1 MSEKEAMELIARSLE
16 AQRRK
21 LSFVRSTLFFGAGA
35 LALAVTTA
43 DYVVRRTTGRDL
55 TLMLVLAG
63 TVAGLAALYFH
74 YRSHRTVT
82 ANDRTLMNVWAYA
95 LGVCLYTAGYVAAG
109 DGLQLPVMGLL
120 TMGAAIAAGVT
131 GELFR
136 RSETNCQTRADRWAD
151 CSSSALRG
159 HFSPHGF
166 SGPQQQERPSPN
178 SYSPLRQPSS
188 SSSERESCCAI
199 TNAGTVFKELNPLL
213 HSELRLAV
221 MSILIGVESA
231 DFVFIRQ
238 QTGATAG
245 NLSVQLDKLAKANYI
260 EIEKTFRGK
269 MPCTVCRITDTGRD
283 AFAEYVAAL
292 QTYIR
297 K

>member
-55 TLMLVLAG
+55 TLLLVLAG

-95 LGVCLYTAGYVAAG
+95 LGVCLYTAGYVATG

-136 RSETNCQTRADRWAD
+136 RSEANRSLAGLLFISISGAFLAAWIFRAAAAGETV
-151 CSSSALRG
+151 SQFILTLAAAVILFFGTGIVLRYN
-159 HFSPHGF
+159 
-166 SGPQQQERPSPN
+166 ERRN
-178 SYSPLRQPSS
+178 R
-188 SSSERESCCAI
+188 
-199 TNAGTVFKELNPLL
+199 V
-213 HSELRLAV
+213 
-221 MSILIGVESA
+221 
-231 DFVFIRQ
+231 
-238 QTGATAG
+238 
-245 NLSVQLDKLAKANYI
+245 
-260 EIEKTFRGK
+260 
-269 MPCTVCRITDTGRD
+269 
-283 AFAEYVAAL
+283 
-292 QTYIR
+292 
-297 K
+297 

>member
-55 TLMLVLAG
+55 TLLLVLAG

-82 ANDRTLMNVWAYA
+82 ANDRTLMNDWAYA
-95 LGVCLYTAGYVAAG
+95 LGVCLYTAGYVATG

-136 RSETNCQTRADRWAD
+136 RSETNR
-151 CSSSALRG
+151 SNN
-159 HFSPHGF
+159 
-166 SGPQQQERPSPN
+166 ERRN
-178 SYSPLRQPSS
+178 R
-188 SSSERESCCAI
+188 
-199 TNAGTVFKELNPLL
+199 V
-213 HSELRLAV
+213 
-221 MSILIGVESA
+221 
-231 DFVFIRQ
+231 
-238 QTGATAG
+238 
-245 NLSVQLDKLAKANYI
+245 
-260 EIEKTFRGK
+260 
-269 MPCTVCRITDTGRD
+269 
-283 AFAEYVAAL
+283 
-292 QTYIR
+292 
-297 K
+297 

>member
-1 MSEKEAMELIARSLE
+1 MEERKMSEKEAMELIARSLE

-120 TMGAAIAAGVT
+120 TMGAAIAAGPT
-131 GELFR
+131 G
-136 RSETNCQTRADRWAD
+136 QTRADRWAD

>member
-55 TLMLVLAG
+55 TLLLVLAG
-63 TVAGLAALYFH
+63 TVAGLAALYF
-74 YRSHRTVT
+74 HRTVT

-95 LGVCLYTAGYVAAG
+95 LGVCLYTAGYVATG

-136 RSETNCQTRADRWAD
+136 RSEANRSNQSGSLAGLLFISISGAFLTAWIFRAAAAGETV
-151 CSSSALRG
+151 SQFILTLAAAVILFFGTGIVLRYN
-159 HFSPHGF
+159 
-166 SGPQQQERPSPN
+166 ERRN
-178 SYSPLRQPSS
+178 R
-188 SSSERESCCAI
+188 
-199 TNAGTVFKELNPLL
+199 V
-213 HSELRLAV
+213 
-221 MSILIGVESA
+221 
-231 DFVFIRQ
+231 
-238 QTGATAG
+238 
-245 NLSVQLDKLAKANYI
+245 
-260 EIEKTFRGK
+260 
-269 MPCTVCRITDTGRD
+269 
-283 AFAEYVAAL
+283 
-292 QTYIR
+292 
-297 K
+297 

>member
-74 YRSHRTVT
+74 YRSHRT
-82 ANDRTLMNVWAYA
+82 LMNVWAYA

-136 RSETNCQTRADRWAD
+136 RSESNRSNQSGSLGGLLFISIAGAFLAAWIFRAAAAGETV
-151 CSSSALRG
+151 SQFILTLAAAVILFFGTGIVLRYN
-159 HFSPHGF
+159 
-166 SGPQQQERPSPN
+166 ERRN
-178 SYSPLRQPSS
+178 R
-188 SSSERESCCAI
+188 
-199 TNAGTVFKELNPLL
+199 V
-213 HSELRLAV
+213 
-221 MSILIGVESA
+221 
-231 DFVFIRQ
+231 
-238 QTGATAG
+238 
-245 NLSVQLDKLAKANYI
+245 
-260 EIEKTFRGK
+260 
-269 MPCTVCRITDTGRD
+269 
-283 AFAEYVAAL
+283 
-292 QTYIR
+292 
-297 K
+297 

>member
-131 GELFR
+131 GELLFISIAGAFLAAWIFR
-136 RSETNCQTRADRWAD
+136 AAAAGETVSQFILTLAA
-151 CSSSALRG
+151 AVILFFGTGIVLRYN
-159 HFSPHGF
+159 
-166 SGPQQQERPSPN
+166 ERRN
-178 SYSPLRQPSS
+178 R
-188 SSSERESCCAI
+188 
-199 TNAGTVFKELNPLL
+199 V
-213 HSELRLAV
+213 
-221 MSILIGVESA
+221 
-231 DFVFIRQ
+231 
-238 QTGATAG
+238 
-245 NLSVQLDKLAKANYI
+245 
-260 EIEKTFRGK
+260 
-269 MPCTVCRITDTGRD
+269 
-283 AFAEYVAAL
+283 
-292 QTYIR
+292 
-297 K
+297 

>member
-120 TMGAAIAAGVT
+120 TMGAAIAAG
-131 GELFR
+131 ELFR
-136 RSETNCQTRADRWAD
+136 RSETNRSNQSGSLGGLLFISIAGAFLAAWIFRAAAAGETV
-151 CSSSALRG
+151 SQFILTLAAAVILFFGTGIVLRYN
-159 HFSPHGF
+159 
-166 SGPQQQERPSPN
+166 ERRN
-178 SYSPLRQPSS
+178 R
-188 SSSERESCCAI
+188 
-199 TNAGTVFKELNPLL
+199 V
-213 HSELRLAV
+213 
-221 MSILIGVESA
+221 
-231 DFVFIRQ
+231 
-238 QTGATAG
+238 
-245 NLSVQLDKLAKANYI
+245 
-260 EIEKTFRGK
+260 
-269 MPCTVCRITDTGRD
+269 
-283 AFAEYVAAL
+283 
-292 QTYIR
+292 
-297 K
+297 